1 VSFASLPPPLFS
13 GLRFDRIRIPV
24 PNLFIFPPLLCV
36 KSGFHRVTR
45 TARPIEKQLEE
56 EKVRVLD
63 SILVVAAAAAASSL
77 VRSLFIYKEQRP
89 IRAAAPPPRRRRR
102 RCLIDACLG
111 GHLRLGLPRVLV
123 EAMRA

>member
-1 VSFASLPPPLFS
+1 MSFASLPPPLFS

-63 SILVVAAAAAASSL
+63 SILVVAAAAASSL

-89 IRAAAPPPRRRRR
+89 IRAAAPSPRRRRR
-102 RCLIDACLG
+102 RRLIDACLG